1 VSRWPSSNLM
11 FGAAER
17 SRRGRLVVALA
28 AALWAAGGCVWK
40 YGFAGGGLPA
50 SIKTVAVLPF
60 DNNTPSPDLQL
71 ALYNVLHPAVNRRLG
86 LGDASEARADA
97 VVSGTIQRYDTDVP
111 VGYAGGRNVN
121 PSASTTQRELE
132 ISVDVTIIEQSS
144 GKVLWQRKGLIADGA
159 YQEGNEAGGR
169 TDAIKKLVD
178 EIIEGAQSQW

>member
-1 VSRWPSSNLM
+1 M
-11 FGAAER
+11 
-17 SRRGRLVVALA
+17 VALTA
-28 AALWAAGGCVWK
+28 VLWAAGGCVWK

-97 VVSGTIQRYDTDVP
+97 VISGTIQRYDTDVP
-111 VGYAGGRNVN
+111 VGYA
-121 PSASTTQRELE
+121 
-132 ISVDVTIIEQSS
+132 VDVTIIEQAS
-144 GKVLWQRKGLIADGA
+144 GKTLWARKGLIADGS

-169 TDAIKKLVD
+169 ADAIKKLVD